1 MAAAACSLYQSV
13 THVIFDMDG
22 LLLDTEKLYTV
33 AFEEVCS
40 HYSKKFTWELKSVLM
55 GMRAADGAKL
65 ICKKLELPITP
76 EQLMEELRVV
86 ERRLFPSAKLM
97 PGAEKLVCHLAK
109 HCVPMAVGTSSM
121 KAMLDLKT
129 TNHKKFFSS
138 FHHVIDGDHPDV
150 KKSKPAPDTF
160 LVCAQKFEPPPNV
173 TDLFAVILSELT
185 NLSENQR
192 QSHRYPSLS
201 PSWLAVGE
209 LGPSSCCV
217 SLRLSAFGA
226 DFLILFLDI
235 ILAPFINI
243 VMQY

>member
-1 MAAAACSLYQSV
+1 MAAAACSLYRSV

-55 GMRAADGAKL
+55 GMRAADGVKL
-65 ICKKLELPITP
+65 ICEKLELPITP

-173 TDLFAVILSELT
+173 TDCLVFEDSVNGVKAALAAGMQVIQVPDPQLDPELT
-185 NLSENQR
+185 KAATLVIK
-192 QSHRYPSLS
+192 SLEDFK
-201 PSWLAVGE
+201 PE
-209 LGPSSCCV
+209 L
-217 SLRLSAFGA
+217 FGLPA
-226 DFLILFLDI
+226 YD
-235 ILAPFINI
+235 
-243 VMQY
+243 

>member
-1 MAAAACSLYQSV
+1 MAAAACSLYRSV

-55 GMRAADGAKL
+55 GMRAADGVKL
-65 ICKKLELPITP
+65 ICEKLELPITP

-173 TDLFAVILSELT
+173 TDEKTCRCWKSEQHT
-185 NLSENQR
+185 
-192 QSHRYPSLS
+192 
-201 PSWLAVGE
+201 
-209 LGPSSCCV
+209 
-217 SLRLSAFGA
+217 
-226 DFLILFLDI
+226 
-235 ILAPFINI
+235 
-243 VMQY
+243 